1 MTKTV
6 LKPKVLVT
14 GSNGFVGKAVV
25 KALLQA
31 SYPVQAIVRQMLP
44 ITNSAEHRG
53 LSSLSLRAVGTIN
66 SQTNWKEVLKEVNT
80 VVHCAARAHVL
91 AGHEADALAA
101 YRETNVAGTINLANQ
116 AAASGV
122 KRFIF
127 LSSIGV
133 NGRQSVE
140 PFTEI
145 DSPNPQDAYA
155 VSKLEAEEA
164 LLALAPVSNTE
175 FVIIRPPLVYG
186 PNAPGNFGRLVRC
199 VELGLPLPFGAV
211 HNLRSLVALD
221 NLVSLIL
228 FCVDKSRSSRAANEV
243 FVVAD
248 GEDISTT
255 SLLRKVA
262 RAAGCSSRLLPVSA
276 SLLRGVARLLGKESM
291 SDSLLGDLQVND
303 SKVRTLLGWRP
314 VITMD
319 EQLASMFKTEKIK
332 AKKQA

>member
-1 MTKTV
+1 MAATI

-31 SYPVQAIVRQMLP
+31 SYRVQAVVRQMPP
-44 ITNSAEHRG
+44 ITTSGEDQG
-53 LSSLSLRAVGTIN
+53 FSTVSLLAVGTIN
-66 SQTNWKEVLKEVNT
+66 SQTSWKGALKGVST

-91 AGHEADALAA
+91 AEHEPDALAA
-101 YRETNVAGTINLANQ
+101 YREVNVAGTINLAHQ

-140 PFTEI
+140 PFTES

-164 LLALAPVSNTE
+164 LLALAQGSKIE
-175 FVIIRPPLVYG
+175 IVIIRPPLVYG
-186 PNAPGNFGRLVRC
+186 PNAPGNFGRLVRY
-199 VELGLPLPFGAV
+199 VEWGLPIPFGAV
-211 HNLRSLVALD
+211 HNLRSLVALN
-221 NLVSLIL
+221 NLVSLVL
-228 FCVDKSRSSRAANEV
+228 FCVDKSLSPRAANEV

-255 SLLRKVA
+255 NLLRKVA
-262 RAAGCSSRLLPVSA
+262 RAAGSSCRLLPVSTR
-276 SLLRGVARLLGKESM
+276 LLRGVARLLSKDSIAN
-291 SDSLLGDLQVND
+291 SLLGDLQVND

-314 VITMD
+314 SVTMD
-319 EQLASMFKTEKIK
+319 EQLNSMFNNENINV
-332 AKKQA
+332 

>member
-1 MTKTV
+1 MAATI

-14 GSNGFVGKAVV
+14 GSTGFVGKAVV

-31 SYPVQAIVRQMLP
+31 SYPVQAVVRQMPP
-44 ITNSAEHRG
+44 ITISGEPQGFNS
-53 LSSLSLRAVGTIN
+53 LILRAVGTIN
-66 SQTNWKEVLKEVNT
+66 SQTNWTGALKDVST

-91 AGHEADALAA
+91 AEYQADAVAA
-101 YRETNVAGTINLANQ
+101 YREVNVAGTINLAHQ

-145 DSPNPQDAYA
+145 DLPKPQDAYA

-164 LLALAPVSNTE
+164 LLALAQVSKTE

-186 PNAPGNFGRLVRC
+186 PNAPGNFGRLVKYI
-199 VELGLPLPFGAV
+199 EWGLPMPFGAV

-221 NLVSLIL
+221 NLVSLLL
-228 FCVDKSRSSRAANEV
+228 FCVDQSRSPHAANEV
-243 FVVAD
+243 FIVSD

-262 RAAGCSSRLLPVSA
+262 QAADRSCRLLPVSA
-276 SLLRGVARLLGKESM
+276 RLLRGVARLLGKDSIA
-291 SDSLLGDLQVND
+291 DSLLGDLQVND

-314 VITMD
+314 SVTMD
-319 EQLASMFKTEKIK
+319 EQLASMFN
-332 AKKQA
+332 ADNVNL